1 MTVASLRTKAT
12 LEACLGYAVDRARYR
27 AGALAAIE
35 AALDN
40 GMTGEALVAEIRR
53 EIEGARVC
61 CANAR
66 QSFERL
72 GAKIDAAKYPDED
85 E

>member
-1 MTVASLRTKAT
+1 MTVASLRNKAT
-12 LEACLGYAVDRARYR
+12 LEACLGHATDRNRYM

-40 GMTGEALVAEIRR
+40 GMTGATLAAEIRG
-53 EIEGARVC
+53 EIEAMRAH

-72 GAKIDAAKYPDED
+72 GAKIDAAKYPDE
-85 E
+85 EE